1 MEQAMKKMNPIAEA
15 KRWKNELKQAKRE
28 DESWVKRGKKIVKR
42 YRDDRTQSFT
52 SKRYNV
58 LWSNI
63 QTMLPALYGRTPR
76 AQVERRWKDK
86 DPVARTASVILERA
100 LQYEIDNNSDF
111 DHSI

>member
-1 MEQAMKKMNPIAEA
+1 MKKINPVAEA

-28 DESWVKRGKKIVKR
+28 DEPWCKRGKKIVKR

-86 DPVARTASVILERA
+86 DPVARTAATIL
-100 LQYEIDNNSDF
+100 
-111 DHSI
+111 